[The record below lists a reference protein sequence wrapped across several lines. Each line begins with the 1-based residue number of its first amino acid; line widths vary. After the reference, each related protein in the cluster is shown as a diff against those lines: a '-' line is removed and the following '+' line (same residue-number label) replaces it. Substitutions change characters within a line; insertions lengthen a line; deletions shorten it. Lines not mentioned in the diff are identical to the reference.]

1 MKQGQ
6 RIHRRIA
13 KRRCG
18 RNKPPAFYRFFYR
31 FSMLIMIGL
40 VAMLGYGI
48 SVKQGFVTGE
58 DLLAVGTWFPF
69 EKWFSLQDE
78 TVSAMPAYAL
88 LKDHYYSNGS
98 NQAQAI
104 GDGVVQSVEKQDQ
117 RYVILVK
124 QDNGVIATYGTL
136 ESTAVKKDE
145 RIRRGDVLGT
155 YQESLYLYFE
165 KDGKELDLTQ
175 AKQG

>member
-1 MKQGQ
+1 MWKKDDLCGHLFLFDTCLCPFHHMLYWKEGIIMKQGQ

-88 LKDHYYSNGS
+88 LKRSLLLQWQQSG
-98 NQAQAI
+98 A
-104 GDGVVQSVEKQDQ
+104 GDRRWS
-117 RYVILVK
+117 
-124 QDNGVIATYGTL
+124 GT
-136 ESTAVKKDE
+136 K
-145 RIRRGDVLGT
+145 RRKARSALR
-155 YQESLYLYFE
+155 
-165 KDGKELDLTQ
+165 DLSK
-175 AKQG
+175 AG